1 MPFGLKRRDAEGAE
15 SAEKEMRARGPEIEL
30 GRVKAPFHKRVAVV
44 TGSAKG
50 IGAGIVKVL
59 LRHGWQ
65 VVVNGRSAGKASAGG
80 IYVKADALTQSKKII
95 GAAVK
100 KWGRLD
106 LLVNNVG
113 EFFETPV
120 AAMKLE
126 QWDALYDSNVRT
138 ALRCTREA
146 LPVMRKQKHG
156 VIVNIGG
163 TAISAARGNKR
174 YAAYV
179 MAKTALMIFTKS
191 LAQAEAAGGI
201 RVNIVNPGY
210 IKTYAYSDADVKEL
224 TAAVPAKRLG
234 RPEEIGE
241 LIAWLASDE
250 ASYVTGASIDIGGG
264 LWV

>member
-1 MPFGLKRRDAEGAE
+1 
-15 SAEKEMRARGPEIEL
+15 MRARGPEIEL

-59 LRHGWQ
+59 LARGWN
-65 VVVNGRSAGKASAGG
+65 VVVNSRSARKAPAGAVF
-80 IYVKADALTQSKKII
+80 VKADALTQSKKII
-95 GAAVK
+95 GAALK
-100 KWGRLD
+100 EWGRLD

-113 EFFETPV
+113 DFFETPV

-126 QWDALYDSNVRT
+126 QWDELYDSNVRT

-146 LPVMRKQKHG
+146 LPAMRRQKHG

-163 TAISAARGNKR
+163 TAIQAARGNRR
-174 YAAYV
+174 YVAYV

-191 LAQAEAAGGI
+191 LAQAEAAGGV
-201 RVNIVNPGY
+201 RVNMVNPGY
-210 IKTYAYSDADVKEL
+210 ILTYAYTPADVKEL

-234 RPEEIGE
+234 TPEEVGE
-241 LIAWLASDE
+241 LIAWLAGDE
-250 ASYVTGASIDIGGG
+250 AAYVTGASIDVGGG